1 MSMCLVPVRLSLTE
15 MFFPSV
21 PIASLMFYIYCVI
34 IDENWHIHMMFTES
48 RGQNVSSDQY
58 NPKYITDAI
67 P

>member
-1 MSMCLVPVRLSLTE
+1 
-15 MFFPSV
+15 
-21 PIASLMFYIYCVI
+21 MFYIYCVI
-34 IDENWHIHMMFTES
+34 IDEHWHIHMMFTES